1 MKKVSDEELLAAI
14 MKYGT
19 VREASA
25 ATGCA
30 ARTIYDRM
38 HERAF
43 KAMYRAARADILRG
57 AAAGLNGRIEK
68 AVETIAAILDDE
80 EAPHAVKL
88 QAANAILAHAEKFSS
103 RLTDAEDGLITTEPK
118 TLAEMLEDI

>member
-1 MKKVSDEELLAAI
+1 MKAVSDEELLAAI
-14 MKYGT
+14 LKYGT

-25 ATGCA
+25 ATGLA
-30 ARTIYDRM
+30 PRTIYDRM

-43 KAMYRAARADILRG
+43 KAMYRAAKADILRG
-57 AAAGLNGRIEK
+57 ALSDLNGRIQK

-88 QAANAILAHAEKFSS
+88 QAANAILNHAEKFAG
-103 RLTDAEDGLITTEPK
+103 RLNDAEADLITTEPQSI
-118 TLAEMLEDI
+118 TDFLSDI